1 MDRDVREFCFHAQE
15 VIAMEP
21 SHTTMTDPADE
32 TGPPAFDHPCP
43 IRDVLDRIGDQ
54 WSLLIL
60 GALAPRTL
68 RFNELSRAI
77 GDISRQMLSRTL
89 KRLEAD
95 GFVQRT
101 LYPEVPPRV
110 EYTLT
115 ALGHSFLVPMQQLVQ
130 WADAH
135 HEDIC
140 RSRRAARALD
150 AGDH

>member
-1 MDRDVREFCFHAQE
+1 MDCNVRESCFHAQE

-21 SHTTMTDPADE
+21 SHATMTTPADE
-32 TGPPAFDHPCP
+32 AGPPVFDHPCP

-60 GALAPRTL
+60 EALAPRTL

-115 ALGHSFLVPMQQLVQ
+115 GLGHSFLVPMQQLVH

-150 AGDH
+150 ARDH